1 MEKGVK
7 WPEKRVTDR
16 ARCVCVCVCVCV
28 VCDTREGRDGTES
41 SHQGGILNHP
51 HYTHQPVSYISVP
64 GSSLNSGGYSVRWWI
79 MLLMWRQKQGSEDL
93 SASAI
98 WR

>member
-16 ARCVCVCVCVCV
+16 ARCVCVCVCV

-41 SHQGGILNHP
+41 IKE
-51 HYTHQPVSYISVP
+51 
-64 GSSLNSGGYSVRWWI
+64 GY
-79 MLLMWRQKQGSEDL
+79 
-93 SASAI
+93 
-98 WR
+98 